1 MHIQLTDN
9 LLFPN
14 RDATPLHFQHG
25 YRVKEKRKS
34 ISCYTKQIIHNW
46 RRHELQFATPNGVI
60 AIIIIDI
67 TIIIY
72 SIAPIANG
80 MSLKS

>member
-1 MHIQLTDN
+1 MYIQLTDN

-25 YRVKEKRKS
+25 CRVKEKRKS
-34 ISCYTKQIIHNW
+34 ISCYTKQIIHNG
-46 RRHELQFATPNGVI
+46 RRHLQFATPDGVI